1 MLSGPNEQG
10 SLDDRVLRSLTM
22 TINSIRYSSTKK
34 FSALKKISGGE
45 RKNVY
50 LMRTNKLL
58 SHDDHRVWRG
68 DSASET
74 RSRAESL
81 MLRDMVNEEGDTD
94 LNERERFISPMI
106 FIIIENDV
114 TMRCLFV
121 EKSFMTLGETCRK

>member
-22 TINSIRYSSTKK
+22 AINSSTKK
-34 FSALKKISGGE
+34 IQRVEKNFWRRK
-45 RKNVY
+45 KNVY

-74 RSRAESL
+74 RSRTESL
-81 MLRDMVNEEGDTD
+81 MLRDMVNEEGDID
-94 LNERERFISPMI
+94 
-106 FIIIENDV
+106 
-114 TMRCLFV
+114 
-121 EKSFMTLGETCRK
+121 